1 METQVKKPSV
11 ASRVNRIT
19 TVVAVAVV
27 PVFMSVAHAAD
38 DNTINVGSLSIG
50 GLSTAAATVFA
61 IKGLCRASRSLQFA
75 NVTHASTNVGGWNI
89 GSAVAQGA
97 ATVFTAAKNGAT
109 AVAKLRPTPSQVA
122 SGLTRGLVGGLAMSI
137 AQSLFNDGL
146 DYVLDQGKQEL
157 RYNRVTGD
165 FQFSDYPSVHGS
177 SLSNACSNLVS
188 FLEQQDSSRK
198 WYIDIQNSSAN
209 NGVFVCRLNL
219 GDPSNYWRF
228 GGSIAGYNS
237 QQKTVPFSQLASQV
251 IDSADNGNK
260 DAQALTTAVAQTATA
275 TNTDDQIVPASQLSQ
290 ALDAVSPSQS
300 NDDVKSP
307 TTNPTNSNTQTQD
320 QTQDQTASSPVST
333 PTASPMPSD
342 IPKDCAF
349 FNTACV
355 WFDWTKKQYTD
366 VKTVVTDYFKDPDQ
380 TDKDTNVDDDAQAP
394 TLKTDYIKFSETCPF
409 SPKKDSITIGDQ
421 TTEIE
426 SDFSDACSVQTAL
439 KGAGLGIGTSTALLT
454 AMNSYISSIVN
465 TANSMGGNVVGLCG
479 LAGAHIA
486 ISSIIGACVYRMTL
500 IKERDKD
507 LSRPIYTDI
516 TGIKWNAVGD
526 APEDWRDAPDNS
538 LIVYDEIQFKDNFSK
553 AYSSKRDKEIIEL
566 STMRKRGIE
575 IWLITQRASYLNANV
590 IGLIN
595 QHVHFEKRSQTSSY
609 AYIWQEA
616 QTNITKIKKQLAF
629 EKFVY
634 TYNEDLYD
642 FYDSIKTTAKHNK
655 GRSYLDKRIVSVVL
669 TLLFAL
675 IAGTYYIKSSGVTNV
690 NVPVV
695 DNQPLDIKCRQASN
709 LNSKECIDFM
719 NKLTKD
725 KGSLDTVVYD
735 PTKPYDMPSDVHYT
749 VVNQPKF
756 SGCMGTRKGGYKAY
770 TEQGTILKVDKSV
783 CDRLMS
789 DSGDRPYD
797 YFGNRKPV
805 EQPKQDNN
813 NNLKSVNIVLP
824 DSAKSSHMT
833 DQEVKSNMISK
844 DKNDDF
850 KSNQ

>member
-1 METQVKKPSV
+1 MSTF
-11 ASRVNRIT
+11 RLIT
-19 TVVAVAVV
+19 
-27 PVFMSVAHAAD
+27 
-38 DNTINVGSLSIG
+38 G
-50 GLSTAAATVFA
+50 
-61 IKGLCRASRSLQFA
+61 
-75 NVTHASTNVGGWNI
+75 
-89 GSAVAQGA
+89 
-97 ATVFTAAKNGAT
+97 
-109 AVAKLRPTPSQVA
+109 
-122 SGLTRGLVGGLAMSI
+122 
-137 AQSLFNDGL
+137 
-146 DYVLDQGKQEL
+146 
-157 RYNRVTGD
+157 
-165 FQFSDYPSVHGS
+165 
-177 SLSNACSNLVS
+177 
-188 FLEQQDSSRK
+188 
-198 WYIDIQNSSAN
+198 
-209 NGVFVCRLNL
+209 
-219 GDPSNYWRF
+219 
-228 GGSIAGYNS
+228 
-237 QQKTVPFSQLASQV
+237 
-251 IDSADNGNK
+251 
-260 DAQALTTAVAQTATA
+260 
-275 TNTDDQIVPASQLSQ
+275 
-290 ALDAVSPSQS
+290 
-300 NDDVKSP
+300 
-307 TTNPTNSNTQTQD
+307 
-320 QTQDQTASSPVST
+320 
-333 PTASPMPSD
+333 
-342 IPKDCAF
+342 
-349 FNTACV
+349 
-355 WFDWTKKQYTD
+355 
-366 VKTVVTDYFKDPDQ
+366 
-380 TDKDTNVDDDAQAP
+380 
-394 TLKTDYIKFSETCPF
+394 
-409 SPKKDSITIGDQ
+409 
-421 TTEIE
+421 
-426 SDFSDACSVQTAL
+426 
-439 KGAGLGIGTSTALLT
+439 GIGTSKTLWT
-454 AMNSYISSIVN
+454 FDQ
-465 TANSMGGNVVGLCG
+465 
-479 LAGAHIA
+479 
-486 ISSIIGACVYRMTL
+486 L

-516 TGIKWNAVGD
+516 TGIKWNAIGD

-642 FYDSIKTTAKHNK
+642 FYESIKTTAKHNK

-675 IAGTYYIKSSGVTNV
+675 IAGAYYIKSSGGTKITASGVDDKPKHVSQPVSSPVT

-725 KGSLDTVVYD
+725 KGSLDTVSYD
-735 PTKPYDMPSDVHYT
+735 PTKPYDMPSDIHYT

-833 DQEVKSNMISK
+833 DQEIKSNVISK
-844 DKNDDF
+844 DKDDDS